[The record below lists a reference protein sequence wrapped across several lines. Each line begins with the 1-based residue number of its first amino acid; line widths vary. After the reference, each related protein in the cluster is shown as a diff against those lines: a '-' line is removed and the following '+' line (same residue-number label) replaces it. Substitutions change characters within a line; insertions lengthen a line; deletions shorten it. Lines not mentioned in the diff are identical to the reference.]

1 MKEKRNR
8 RNDRPRRVLRL
19 LDLEHARA
27 AVLNS
32 LSSLESQRGYR
43 HAIDEFVD
51 WYCSE
56 PRLAFNRIVVLRY
69 RSHLESR
76 RLAPGTINL
85 RLGAVR
91 RLAYE
96 AADCGLLSSDLA
108 AGIRRVKDLKKNGVR
123 MGNWLTDEQARS
135 LWQSPD
141 EARMKGK
148 RDRALLALLLACG
161 LRRHEA
167 AGLRVED
174 LQQREDHWAIVD
186 LVGKAGHIRTV
197 PMPDWV
203 HVELLAWLSSA
214 SINRGKIF
222 RRVSRTGR
230 VLGDGI
236 SEKAIWHVV
245 RCSASRVGV
254 PALAPHDLRRTCAR
268 LCRNAGGELDQI
280 QLLLGHVSIQTTEQY
295 LGSRQRIRSAV
306 NDRIGIEPT
315 SCGMDVA
322 RESCFSAETTSV
334 GSYRDCGDGIRP
346 QQNRRDGAGTAVADT
361 GRSTSSVEVA
371 RLGNDATTPCQRVH
385 LRSQVEGEVYSVQRR
400 GRAPGAGTL

>member
-346 QQNRRDGAGTAVADT
+346 RQSGRDGSGTAVADT
-361 GRSTSSVEVA
+361 GGSTASVEVA
-371 RLGNDATTPCQRVH
+371 RSGDDGTSPCQGVH
-385 LRSQVEGEVYSVQRR
+385 LRPDVESEVGCVQRR
-400 GRAPGAGTL
+400 GRAPGTGTL